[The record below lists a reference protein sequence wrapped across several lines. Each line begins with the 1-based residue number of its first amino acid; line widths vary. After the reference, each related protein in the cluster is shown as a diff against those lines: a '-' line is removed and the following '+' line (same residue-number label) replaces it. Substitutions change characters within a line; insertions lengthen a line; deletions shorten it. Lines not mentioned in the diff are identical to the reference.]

1 MIKFAFQ
8 LFIFLAGFLGLM
20 FLGSLLM
27 PILTNPIVF
36 SIWFGFLILLV
47 IKLVRRW
54 INE

>member
-20 FLGSLLM
+20 FLGNLLM

-36 SIWFGFLILLV
+36 SIWFGFIALV
-47 IKLVRRW
+47 ILKLASRW